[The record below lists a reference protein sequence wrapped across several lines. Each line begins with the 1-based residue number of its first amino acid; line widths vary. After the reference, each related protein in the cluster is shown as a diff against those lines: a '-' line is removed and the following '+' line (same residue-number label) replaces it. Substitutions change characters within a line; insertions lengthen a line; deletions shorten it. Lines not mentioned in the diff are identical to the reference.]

1 MKGDLISPADTSVD
15 NIEGKNGRQ
24 VPESPTSESIRFR
37 FHSEQQIFS
46 EEFRFNRIKKD
57 DILW

>member
-46 EEFRFNRIKKD
+46 EEFRFNKKKR
-57 DILW
+57 